1 MSVIPKYPVEWLAF
15 FRQQINEIFSF
26 LATLESKEG
35 IMEHEYIPLLDI
47 FETNDRF
54 VLEVDLPGFKHG
66 DLAITLCCNVLVIEG
81 TKRDETRSDVSYIC
95 LERRSGRFRRIVEVP
110 PTVDLCGVKARYEE
124 GVLLVTFPRL
134 DDKSAFI
141 KEIPIEEGD

>member
-95 LERRSGRFRRIVEVP
+95 LERRSGRSEARVKVE
-110 PTVDLCGVKARYEE
+110 DDRDRAGV
-124 GVLLVTFPRL
+124 RL
-134 DDKSAFI
+134 RPAGKSKCENRTKRQTTNDKLDC
-141 KEIPIEEGD
+141 EP